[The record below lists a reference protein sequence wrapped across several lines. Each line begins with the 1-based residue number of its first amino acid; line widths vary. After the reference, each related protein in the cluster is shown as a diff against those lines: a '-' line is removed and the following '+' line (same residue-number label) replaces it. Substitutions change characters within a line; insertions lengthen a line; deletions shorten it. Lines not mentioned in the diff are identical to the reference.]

1 MEAVECRL
9 DELDVLGLEG
19 EAQRL
24 QHQLGLGPLEHAP
37 GRRQHLRDGYHHRRA
52 VLLLL
57 LGRRSPLDGICRT
70 RTRNHRQTAA

>member
-24 QHQLGLGPLEHAP
+24 QHQLGLGALEHAP
-37 GRRQHLRDGYHHRRA
+37 GRRQHLRDGCRRA

-57 LGRRSPLDGICRT
+57 LGRRPLDGICRT
-70 RTRNHRQTAA
+70 CTRNQRQQLN